1 MRPVTLLSIT
11 LAILL
16 TSVTL
21 LVSPEN
27 LLNLINLPGLL
38 VVLGGTFLAI
48 MLSKPQHEVIELLR
62 DLPSIY
68 KNKVNSLV
76 AASDIKYLMRLAHLN
91 RSGKL
96 RAMEQELIAIQQPL
110 LKKGIQ
116 LILDQCTPKEVSLLL
131 SREKVKLLHKDK
143 ERSRILR
150 LMSSYAPAFGML
162 GTLLGLIHMLSSLGA
177 VEIGTVGST
186 MGFAL
191 LTTLYGLLAANLIFK
206 PLAIKLERVTA
217 LNEEQLNML
226 AEGVLMV
233 QEKKHPLIVNDVLE
247 SYLYPENIQVKQ
259 APKNFLS
266 KMLPV
271 VTAHVD

>member
-16 TSVTL
+16 ISVTL
-21 LVSPEN
+21 LVSPAN

-96 RAMEQELIAIQQPL
+96 RAMEQELIVIQQPL

-131 SREKVKLLHKDK
+131 SREKVKLLHNDK
-143 ERSRILR
+143 ERARILR

-233 QEKKHPLIVNDVLE
+233 QEKKHPLIINDVLE
-247 SYLYPENIQVKQ
+247 SYLNLENIQAKQ
-259 APKNFLS
+259 APKSFLS

>member
-16 TSVTL
+16 ISVTL
-21 LVSPEN
+21 LVSPAN

-116 LILDQCTPKEVSLLL
+116 LILDQCSPKEVSLLL
-131 SREKVKLLHKDK
+131 SREKVKLLHNDK
-143 ERSRILR
+143 ERARILR

-233 QEKKHPLIVNDVLE
+233 QEKKHPLIINDVLE
-247 SYLYPENIQVKQ
+247 SYLNLENIQAKQ